1 MRRRLRF
8 AMLCASVMA
17 LLGVLAPAS
26 ASARNPCPARAL
38 VADST
43 TICAFVTNRALVFGR
58 TPGALVPGEINRAGT
73 RVVHGGFR
81 SESKVDV
88 IEWNESAW
96 SVFGKA
102 VRDPVGIASYR
113 LLGIPGLSSSEVDVK
128 ADYNRFDLEGQFAR
142 GLTCGEPGYVVCRAA
157 YVWSRTPSYTCL
169 GIFTC
174 TEQPVQTID
183 APATIETRPM
193 IVKILNMTNQP
204 LQRVSEPS
212 LTGVVRDVEIDD
224 PATVA
229 AGTDGRTGVGYYHLY
244 RDAGR
249 SNNVAVSYAFV
260 DGVGETTLTG
270 SVLDIDV
277 VIGEDGSTE
286 KSACTVP
293 SGGAVTIECAVHVLG
308 DEDGILE
315 AVVTVGV

>member
-1 MRRRLRF
+1 MRRLPRF
-8 AMLCASVMA
+8 AILVASLIA

-26 ASARNPCPARAL
+26 ASAKNPCPERSL
-38 VADST
+38 VSGST

-58 TPGALVPGEINRAGT
+58 TPGSLVPGEINRAGT
-73 RVVHGGFR
+73 RAERGGLGD
-81 SESKVDV
+81 ESKADV

-96 SVFGKA
+96 NVFRNV

-113 LLGIPGLSSSEVDVK
+113 VLGVAGLFSSEVDVK
-128 ADYNRFDLEGQFAR
+128 ADYNRFDLEGEFAR
-142 GLTCGEPGYVVCRAA
+142 GLTCGEPGYLVCRSAF
-157 YVWSRTPSYTCL
+157 VWSHTPSFTCF

-174 TEQPVQTID
+174 PEQPVRTID

-204 LQRVSEPS
+204 LRRMSDPS
-212 LTGVVRDVEIDD
+212 LTGVIRDNEIAD
-224 PATVA
+224 PATIQ
-229 AGTDGRTGVGYYHLY
+229 AGTDGRTGAGYYHFY
-244 RDAGR
+244 RDAGL
-249 SNNVAVSYAFV
+249 STNVAVSYAFT

-277 VIGEDGSTE
+277 VIDKDGTSE

-315 AVVTVGV
+315 AVITVGV